1 MQIKKVFNN
10 NVVLAQNEWDQEM
23 VVMGRGLAFQKKAGE
38 TIDTAKIEKTFVL
51 EKRGVSDKLA
61 KLLRDTS
68 ELYLNIASKIL
79 DYAKSQLSYKL
90 DGYLYVDLADHMS
103 FAIKRPI
110 ESTILAVILLRWE
123 KRLKM
128 ASKLSVIRAGAQL
141 TLSVLHLAK

>member
-61 KLLRDTS
+61 KLLRNTP

-103 FAIKRPI
+103 FAIK
-110 ESTILAVILLRWE
+110 S
-123 KRLKM
+123 
-128 ASKLSVIRAGAQL
+128 LS
-141 TLSVLHLAK
+141 